1 MEKIFFTLLEISAG
15 TSVVILVVRLLSARI
30 NRTFVAR
37 WKYWLWLVLAVR
49 LLIPWNP
56 DFSAAPARVEM
67 NIPEVSISAPAQPPQ
82 EISPTSPAA
91 PGVSPGLS
99 ETAAAPM
106 TTIDLLWS
114 LWILG
119 MVLFGLWHLLSYL
132 HFQRN
137 VFRWSRP
144 VEKESPL
151 AAALGQVSEA
161 MGVGAGIRLLFNN
174 QLQSPLMFG
183 FFRPVLV
190 LPRRDYQREEL
201 FFILRHELTHYKRRD
216 IWYKALLLAANTVH
230 WFNPVIWLMV
240 RNADRDLEIS
250 CDAAVVAGADKE
262 TRRRYSEVIL
272 ANIRREPLVA
282 TVLSTH
288 FYGGKET
295 MKERFANILNTKKR
309 RAGVVV
315 FAAVLLS
322 VLLIGGLVA
331 CGAQP
336 EEPSEPSQ
344 SDSPAVSTADDQ
356 EVLEAALE
364 AITLENYP
372 HSNEETIEKFK
383 DHVHS
388 LSIQEALELMKDEQ
402 MVAYM
407 LNPSYWTDP
416 EVEAAL
422 ETITLE
428 NYPYSSENAIQQF
441 KNYVL
446 SQPTEDALTLLQ
458 DQQMVAYMLN
468 PSYWT
473 DPEVEAAL
481 EAITPQT
488 YPDASQEVLDRL
500 KDYIRTLSKEEALA
514 LLGSP
519 DQLAPMLEESYWG
532 IEPEPESQGFTATAA
547 NSWDYAPDQSGI
559 PTDQIWATEDQLDA
573 YQQLISGLNLSGLTN
588 LTALNIPGSTP
599 QSVPMSEEDAAW
611 IVSQLSGLELAVTQ
625 PKNPATGGALS
636 ICLQGPE
643 TNVTISYEGEMLVIA
658 QAGQSSAVIFD
669 GAACAE
675 TMDAIW
681 AMVMGMV

>member
-56 DFSAAPARVEM
+56 DFSAAPARVEV
-67 NIPEVSISAPAQPPQ
+67 NIPEVSISAPVQPPQ
-82 EISPTSPAA
+82 EIPPTSPAG

-151 AAALGQVSEA
+151 AAALEQVSEA

-190 LPRRDYQREEL
+190 MPRRDYQREEL

-309 RAGVVV
+309 RTGVVV

-336 EEPSEPSQ
+336 EESSEPSQ

-372 HSNEETIEKFK
+372 HSSEETIEKFK

-481 EAITPQT
+481 EAITPQA

-532 IEPEPESQGFTATAA
+532 IEPEPESQGFTAAAA

-559 PTDQIWATEDQLDA
+559 PTDRSWATEDQLDA

>member
-56 DFSAAPARVEM
+56 DFSAAPARVEV
-67 NIPEVSISAPAQPPQ
+67 NIPEVSISAPVQPPQ
-82 EISPTSPAA
+82 EIPPTSPAG

-151 AAALGQVSEA
+151 AAALEQVSEA

-309 RAGVVV
+309 RTGVVV

-336 EEPSEPSQ
+336 EESSEPSQ

-372 HSNEETIEKFK
+372 HSSEETIEKFK

-388 LSIQEALELMKDEQ
+388 LSIQEALELMKD
-402 MVAYM
+402 
-407 LNPSYWTDP
+407 
-416 EVEAAL
+416 
-422 ETITLE
+422 
-428 NYPYSSENAIQQF
+428 
-441 KNYVL
+441 
-446 SQPTEDALTLLQ
+446 
-458 DQQMVAYMLN
+458 
-468 PSYWT
+468 
-473 DPEVEAAL
+473 
-481 EAITPQT
+481 
-488 YPDASQEVLDRL
+488 
-500 KDYIRTLSKEEALA
+500 
-514 LLGSP
+514 
-519 DQLAPMLEESYWG
+519 
-532 IEPEPESQGFTATAA
+532 
-547 NSWDYAPDQSGI
+547 
-559 PTDQIWATEDQLDA
+559 
-573 YQQLISGLNLSGLTN
+573 
-588 LTALNIPGSTP
+588 
-599 QSVPMSEEDAAW
+599 
-611 IVSQLSGLELAVTQ
+611 
-625 PKNPATGGALS
+625 
-636 ICLQGPE
+636 
-643 TNVTISYEGEMLVIA
+643 
-658 QAGQSSAVIFD
+658 
-669 GAACAE
+669 
-675 TMDAIW
+675 
-681 AMVMGMV
+681 

>member
-56 DFSAAPARVEM
+56 DFSAAPARVEV

-82 EISPTSPAA
+82 EIPPTSPAA

-151 AAALGQVSEA
+151 AAALEQVSTA

-336 EEPSEPSQ
+336 EESSEPSQ

-372 HSNEETIEKFK
+372 HSSEETIEKFK

-388 LSIQEALELMKDEQ
+388 LSIQEALELMKDE
-402 MVAYM
+402 
-407 LNPSYWTDP
+407 
-416 EVEAAL
+416 
-422 ETITLE
+422 
-428 NYPYSSENAIQQF
+428 
-441 KNYVL
+441 
-446 SQPTEDALTLLQ
+446 
-458 DQQMVAYMLN
+458 QMVAYMLN

-625 PKNPATGGALS
+625 PKNPTTGGAWS

>member
-56 DFSAAPARVEM
+56 DFSAAPARVEV

-82 EISPTSPAA
+82 EIPPTSPAA

-201 FFILRHELTHYKRRD
+201 LFILRHELTHYKRRD

-364 AITLENYP
+364 AITRENYP
-372 HSNEETIEKFK
+372 HSSEETIEKFK

-407 LNPSYWTDP
+407 LNP
-416 EVEAAL
+416 
-422 ETITLE
+422 
-428 NYPYSSENAIQQF
+428 F
-441 KNYVL
+441 
-446 SQPTEDALTLLQ
+446 
-458 DQQMVAYMLN
+458 
-468 PSYWT
+468 YWT

-547 NSWDYAPDQSGI
+547 NSWDYAPDQRGI

-625 PKNPATGGALS
+625 PKNPTTGGALS

>member
-56 DFSAAPARVEM
+56 DFSAAPARVEV
-67 NIPEVSISAPAQPPQ
+67 NIPEVSISAPVQPPQ
-82 EISPTSPAA
+82 EIPPTSPAG

-151 AAALGQVSEA
+151 AAALEQVSEA

-309 RAGVVV
+309 RTGVVV

-336 EEPSEPSQ
+336 EESSEPSQ

-372 HSNEETIEKFK
+372 HSSEETIEKFK

-532 IEPEPESQGFTATAA
+532 IEPEPESQGFTAAAA

>member
-56 DFSAAPARVEM
+56 DFSAAPARVEV
-67 NIPEVSISAPAQPPQ
+67 NIPEVSISAPVQPPQ
-82 EISPTSPAA
+82 EIPPTSPAT

-151 AAALGQVSEA
+151 AAALEQVSEA

-190 LPRRDYQREEL
+190 LPRRDCQREEL

-336 EEPSEPSQ
+336 EESSEPSQ

-372 HSNEETIEKFK
+372 HSSEETIEKFK

-422 ETITLE
+422 ETIT
-428 NYPYSSENAIQQF
+428 
-441 KNYVL
+441 
-446 SQPTEDALTLLQ
+446 
-458 DQQMVAYMLN
+458 
-468 PSYWT
+468 
-473 DPEVEAAL
+473 
-481 EAITPQT
+481 PQT
-488 YPDASQEVLDRL
+488 YPDVSQEVLDRL

-559 PTDQIWATEDQLDA
+559 PTDQSWATEDQLDA
-573 YQQLISGLNLSGLTN
+573 YQQLISGLNLSGLSN
-588 LTALNIPGSTP
+588 LTALSIPGSTP

-625 PKNPATGGALS
+625 PKNPTTGGALS